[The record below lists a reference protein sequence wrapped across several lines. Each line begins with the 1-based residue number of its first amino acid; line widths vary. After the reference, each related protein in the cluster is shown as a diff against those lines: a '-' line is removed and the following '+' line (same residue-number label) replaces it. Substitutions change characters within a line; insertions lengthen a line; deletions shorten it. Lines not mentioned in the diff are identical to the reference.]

1 MVRINDAMGIVASM
15 KWIVL
20 AAVILMSM
28 SPIIADAGRG
38 KPRRIPLPEAASLW
52 FRADVTVTPD
62 GRATDLSWRNYKEM
76 PQAALGFL
84 ERRISGWR
92 FRPGEVDGILVST
105 GTSLVIH
112 VVVIE
117 RPDGRFG
124 MEVAAAIPGPSLVG
138 PVIKHRSAHWKTL
151 ARGPSKGGQ
160 AVLDV
165 RFEPGRNE
173 PVIEVVEFETSTE
186 NRRYVAAL
194 DGDSRWEVAQWQVR
208 HETLDGVAVPAHFL
222 FVNRYCYLTSWCDE
236 NAAETAA
243 GLPDMPPRQ
252 PVPVKS
258 AVELLTD
265 VATVDILPG
274 GLPEAIETD

>member
-1 MVRINDAMGIVASM
+1 M

-20 AAVILMSM
+20 AAGILMAL
-28 SPIIADAGRG
+28 SPLTADAGRG
-38 KPRRIPLPEAASLW
+38 KHRRIPLPEAASLW

-76 PQAALGFL
+76 PQAALDFL
-84 ERRISGWR
+84 ERRIAGWR
-92 FRPGEVDGILVST
+92 FRPGQVDGVPVST

-112 VVVIE
+112 VVAIE

-124 MEVAAAIPGPSLVG
+124 MEVAAAIPGPSLAG
-138 PVIKHRSAHWKTL
+138 PVIRQRSAHWKTL
-151 ARGPSKGGQ
+151 ARGPSKGGH
-160 AVLDV
+160 AVLGV
-165 RFEPGRNE
+165 RFEPGRDE
-173 PVIEVVEFETSTE
+173 PVIEVVEFEASTG

-194 DGDSRWEVAQWQVR
+194 DGDSRWEVAQWEVR

-222 FVNRYCYLTSWCDE
+222 FVNRYCYLTSWCDGHP
-236 NAAETAA
+236 AESAA

-252 PVPVKS
+252 PVPVDS

-265 VATVDILPG
+265 VATVDILPD
-274 GLPEAIETD
+274 GLPDTVETD